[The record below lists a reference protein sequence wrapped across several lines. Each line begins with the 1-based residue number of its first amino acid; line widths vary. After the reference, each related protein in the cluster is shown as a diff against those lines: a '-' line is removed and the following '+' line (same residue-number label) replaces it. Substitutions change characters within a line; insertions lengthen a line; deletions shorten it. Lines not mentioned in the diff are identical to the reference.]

1 MSVDAPDRTAAD
13 LLAGVPT
20 DLYVDGAWVAAEG
33 GRRFDVTDPATGE
46 VIASVADGSAADGLR
61 ALDAAHRAQESW
73 ARTPA
78 RARAEILRR
87 GFEMVTARAEEF
99 ARLIT
104 LEMGK
109 PLAESR
115 GEVAYGAEFLR
126 WFSEEAPRISGRYAT
141 APDGANR
148 LMVRKRPVGP
158 CLLITPWNF
167 PIAMATRK
175 VAPAIAAGCTMVLK
189 PADLTPLTALL
200 FTSVMAEAGLPP
212 GVLNVVTTTDPG
224 SFSGPLL
231 ADDRLRK
238 LSFTGSTPVG
248 RTLMAAASERVLK
261 VSMELGGNAPL
272 LVCADADVD
281 EAVEGAVVAKMRNG
295 GEACVAANRIFVH
308 RSLADEFTEKL
319 TARMRS
325 FVIGPGSDPATTLG
339 PLIDERSRRKVAG
352 LVDEAVAG
360 GARVATGGEV
370 PDGAG
375 WFYPPTVLTD
385 VRPDMRV
392 VQEEIFGP
400 VAPVVV
406 FDDEDEAVRAA
417 NSSEYGLVAFV
428 FTRDLDRALRLSERL
443 ESGMVGINTGVVSNP
458 AAPFGGVKAS
468 GLGREGGAEGIEEYL
483 ETVYVG
489 IRDPFATEGDQ

>member
-1 MSVDAPDRTAAD
+1 MSVDAPSRTRDD

-20 DLYVDGAWVAAEG
+20 DLYVDGAWVESES
-33 GRRFDVTDPATGE
+33 GRRFHVHDPATGE
-46 VIASVADGSAADGLR
+46 VIASVADGTAADALR

-73 ARTPA
+73 ARTSA

-87 GFEMVTARAEEF
+87 GFEMVTARAEDF

-141 APDGANR
+141 APDGHNR
-148 LMVRKRPVGP
+148 LIVRKRPVGP

-175 VAPAIAAGCTMVLK
+175 VAPAVAAGCTMVLK

-200 FTSVMAEAGLPP
+200 FTRVMEEAGLPA
-212 GVLNVVTTTDPG
+212 GVLNVVTTTDPAAL
-224 SFSGPLL
+224 SRPLL

-295 GEACVAANRIFVH
+295 GEACVAANRILVH
-308 RSLADEFTEKL
+308 RSVAEEFTDKL
-319 TARMRS
+319 AARMQS
-325 FVIGPGSDPATTLG
+325 FVLGPGDQPGSTLG
-339 PLIDERSRRKVAG
+339 PLIDDRSRRKVAG
-352 LVDEAVAG
+352 LVEEAVAA
-360 GARVATGGEV
+360 GARVRTGGEV
-370 PDGAG
+370 PEGAG

-417 NSSEYGLVAFV
+417 NSSEYGLVAFI

-489 IRDPFATEGDQ
+489 IRDPFATEEE